1 MKVLAKILLV
11 SCLCLVT
18 LVSANDWSAEGRVGI
33 GGLYGKRDL
42 APMSDATN
50 SGGYLSFYAS
60 ETYKR
65 FKFSVVFDLG
75 AGNSSRINEP
85 FYFYDTMLKFGLN
98 LASYDN
104 PLFVYVG
111 TATDRYYD
119 DTGSNAFKINTLG
132 LLAGVEGS
140 IKSGERLRYEYG
152 VDYNYI
158 GGRYNGVKFGYGDGY
173 GIRAS
178 LGFSY
183 QLKEKLFYYV
193 KLRAKYQNITYN
205 PTLPTANNLIGMV
218 EIGIGG
224 R

>member
-1 MKVLAKILLV
+1 MKMLIRILLV
-11 SCLCLVT
+11 SCFYLVT
-18 LVSANDWSAEGRVGI
+18 LLSANDWSEEGRVGI

-42 APMSDATN
+42 APMSDVTN
-50 SGGYLSFYAS
+50 SGGYLSFSAY

-65 FKFSVVFDLG
+65 FKFSAIIDLG
-75 AGNSSRINEP
+75 AGSSSRINEP
-85 FYFYDTMLKFGLN
+85 FLFYDVMLKFGLN
-98 LASYDN
+98 IASYDN

-111 TATDRYYD
+111 TATDKYYD
-119 DTGSNAFKINTLG
+119 DSGSNAFIIKTLG

-140 IKSGERLRYEYG
+140 IKAGERLRYEYG

-158 GGRYNGVKFGYGDGY
+158 DGEYNGVKFGFGDGY

-205 PTLPTANNLIGMV
+205 PASPAASNLIGMV
-218 EIGIGG
+218 EIGLGS